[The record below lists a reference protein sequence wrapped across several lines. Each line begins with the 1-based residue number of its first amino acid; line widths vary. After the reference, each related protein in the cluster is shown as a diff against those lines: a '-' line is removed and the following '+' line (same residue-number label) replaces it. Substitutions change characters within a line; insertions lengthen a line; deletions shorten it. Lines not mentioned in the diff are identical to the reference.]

1 MLTAIPR
8 SKIAGAVL
16 AFLITLP
23 TCAAAQAQN
32 APAQAQN
39 GAATTAPRTPITPA
53 PQRRRAAENNLP
65 AANSAA
71 VDAGHQIFS
80 QNCAFCHG
88 ANAKGGETGPDLLR
102 SVLVLD
108 DDGGNK
114 IGPVVHNG
122 RPGKGMPKFDLTD
135 EQIANISA
143 WLHDRIKATSE
154 RDTYQI
160 LNIVV
165 GDPKQGAAYFNAH
178 CTSCHSVTGDL
189 AHIGSKYDAVGVQ
202 QHIVQPREERGWWM
216 PRTGPETA
224 PISVA
229 VTLSSGET
237 YSGKLEHVDDFTV
250 ALTTSAGEYR
260 SFTRNGDTPKVE
272 IHDPMKPHTEMLSKY
287 TDADI
292 HNLTAYLITLK

>member
-1 MLTAIPR
+1 MFTANPR
-8 SKIAGAVL
+8 PNIAGAVL
-16 AFLITLP
+16 AFFLVP
-23 TCAAAQAQN
+23 PAYVAAQAQNNAAQNQNGSPQAQN
-32 APAQAQN
+32 APAQNQN
-39 GAATTAPRTPITPA
+39 GAAAAPARTPVTPT
-53 PQRRRAAENNLP
+53 PQRRRAANNNMPAENP
-65 AANSAA
+65 AA
-71 VDAGHQIFS
+71 VDAGHQVFS

-108 DDGGNK
+108 DEGGNK

-135 EQIANISA
+135 EQIANISQ

-165 GDPKQGAAYFNAH
+165 GDPKAGAAYFNAH
-178 CTSCHSVTGDL
+178 CTSCHSATGDM
-189 AHIGSKYDAVGVQ
+189 AHIGSQYDAVGVQ
-202 QHIVQPREERGWWM
+202 QHIVQPREERGSWM

-224 PISVA
+224 PITVS
-229 VTLSSGET
+229 VTLPSGQT

-260 SFTRNGDTPKVE
+260 SFTRNGGT
-272 IHDPMKPHTEMLSKY
+272 
-287 TDADI
+287 
-292 HNLTAYLITLK
+292 